1 MAKPTLHA
9 VVRGRVQG
17 VFFRASAGERA
28 RGLGIGGWVR
38 NLPDGTVEAFAQGDR
53 NALEEFLRWLEEGPP
68 SARVDE
74 VTTTW
79 GEAEEEPPPGFR
91 ITD

>member
-1 MAKPTLHA
+1 MVWPTLHA

-17 VFFRASAGERA
+17 VYFRASAAKQA
-28 RGLGIGGWVR
+28 RDVGIGGWVR

-53 NALEEFLRWLEEGPP
+53 HALEEFLRWLGEGPP

-74 VTTTW
+74 VSVTW
-79 GEAEEEPPPGFR
+79 GTAGDPPPPDFR